1 MRRLI
6 TAAALLLCVTSAM
19 AGQAQAQPGTSAATP
34 FEESSAGRAMRRITF
49 AAIDCTKG
57 DFLCPNDAFTTSGL
71 FDNGTYQDTRLNY
84 GGDLSQAD
92 VSNSLLLLIL
102 TQSQTFP
109 NPSTASG
116 FTFRI
121 GSLVPVRESELYG
134 PLFGERALTNGRK
147 QLSVSFN
154 VNQLR
159 FRSIDGS
166 SIRNGERGL
175 LWGDTDYDGNDG
187 GYVGICRMNID
198 TTVAFAAATYGL
210 LESLDVSVA
219 VPWVRTRVEGSNEY
233 LDYKFQD
240 GAFVPNP
247 DTGSIFT
254 FEPQGRYF
262 VKGSSSGLGD
272 IAIGAKYAFVRR
284 PDAGAAVTVRSSLPT
299 GSLDDMTGTGE
310 YQTAVGFIGSFE
322 KGGVSPHL
330 NISYLAAGGDLFNEL
345 NYTLGLSYRLVPRR
359 LTVGGELVARRVFDV
374 TEFTSGVQVGVLQS
388 PITDDLFAVR
398 DFVADERDV
407 NLFFYALGGKLRL
420 AGGLLA
426 TIYAVIPAGQSGLQ
440 VQRPTFNLGLNYAF

>member
-1 MRRLI
+1 MPRLI
-6 TAAALLLCVTSAM
+6 KAAALLVLVEAAW
-19 AGQAQAQPGTSAATP
+19 AGQAHAQPGTSAATP
-34 FEESSAGRAMRRITF
+34 FPETSAGRAMRRITF
-49 AAIDCTKG
+49 AAIDCIKG
-57 DFLCPNDAFTTSGL
+57 DFSCPSDAFTTSGL

-84 GGDLSQAD
+84 GGDLSQSD

-134 PLFGERALTNGRK
+134 PLFGERAFTNGRK
-147 QLSVSFN
+147 QLSASFN
-154 VNQLR
+154 INQLR

-175 LWGDTDYDGNDG
+175 HWGDTNYDANGG

-198 TTVAFAAATYGL
+198 TTVAFASATYGL

-219 VPWVRTRVEGSNEY
+219 VPWVRTSVEGSNEY
-233 LDYKFQD
+233 LDYQFKD
-240 GAFVPNP
+240 GAFVPTA
-247 DTGSIFT
+247 DGSLFT
-254 FEPQGRYF
+254 FTPQGRYY
-262 VKGSSSGLGD
+262 VEGSSSGIGD
-272 IAIGAKYAFVRR
+272 VAVGSKYAFVRR

-310 YQTAVGFIGSFE
+310 YQTSVGFIGSFE
-322 KGGVSPHL
+322 KAGVSPHV
-330 NISYLAAGGDLFNEL
+330 NISYLAAGGELFNEL
-345 NYTLGLSYRLVPRR
+345 NYTLGLSYRLIPRR
-359 LTVGGELVARRVFDV
+359 LTVGGELVARRIFDV
-374 TEFTSGVQVGVLQS
+374 TEFTSGVQVGVLES
-388 PITDDLFAVR
+388 PITHELFAVR
-398 DFVADERDV
+398 DFVAEERDI

-420 AGGLLA
+420 TGGLLA
-426 TIYAVIPAGQSGLQ
+426 TIYAVVPAGQSGLQ

>member
-6 TAAALLLCVTSAM
+6 MSLLVTSAL
-19 AGQAQAQPGTSAATP
+19 AGQAQAQPGTSEATP
-34 FEESSAGRAMRRITF
+34 FQESSAGRAMRRITY
-49 AAIDCTKG
+49 AAIDCTPG
-57 DFLCPNDAFTTSGL
+57 DPACPNDAFTTSGL
-71 FDNGTYQDTRLNY
+71 FANGTYQDTRLNY
-84 GGDLSQAD
+84 HGDLTQAD
-92 VSNSLLLLIL
+92 VSTSLLLLIL

-134 PLFGERALTNGRK
+134 PLFGERALTNGKK

-175 LWGDTDYDGNDG
+175 LWGDTNYDNAGG

-210 LESLDVSVA
+210 LEGLDVSVA
-219 VPWVRTRVEGSNEY
+219 VPFVRTSVEGSNEY
-233 LDYKFQD
+233 LDYKYQN
-240 GAFVPNP
+240 GAFVPV
-247 DTGSIFT
+247 DGSVFT
-254 FEPQGRYF
+254 FTPQGRYF

-272 IAIGAKYAFVRR
+272 IAIGGKYAFVRR
-284 PDAGAAVTVRSSLPT
+284 PDAGAAVIVRSSLAT
-299 GSLDDMTGTGE
+299 GSLDDMTGAGE
-310 YQTAVGFIGSFE
+310 YQTSVGFIGSFE

-330 NISYLAAGGDLFNEL
+330 NISYLAAGGELFDEV
-345 NYTLGLSYRLVPRR
+345 NYSLGLSYRLLPRR
-359 LTVGGELVARRVFDV
+359 LTVGGELVARRVLDV
-374 TEFTSGVQVGVLQS
+374 TEFTSGVQVGVLES
-388 PITDDLFAVR
+388 PVTGELFAVR
-398 DFVADERDV
+398 DFEAEQRDL
-407 NLFFYALGGKLRL
+407 NLFFFALGGKLRL

-426 TIYAVIPAGQSGLQ
+426 TIYAVVPAGQSGLQ